1 MSVNEVSFDVDRR
14 VAIEQLSRLEPNDRS
29 FYAIGLRLLVLD
41 RNEELALHIESGY
54 KDLFKSDQFDDL
66 EQ

>member
-1 MSVNEVSFDVDRR
+1 MSVNEVSFDVHRR

-54 KDLFKSDQFDDL
+54 KDLFKSDAFDDL